1 MSFFLRYTFFYRV
14 AEPSATNNMDSKNLA
29 ICWWPTLL
37 RPEFTSFEK
46 MTMVS
51 KQLEDIIAYLI
62 DEPDFFFGTLNE
74 S

>member
-1 MSFFLRYTFFYRV
+1 
-14 AEPSATNNMDSKNLA
+14 
-29 ICWWPTLL
+29 
-37 RPEFTSFEK
+37 

-74 S
+74 SWNITS